1 MPDVLFV
8 DALRNYEREAREM
21 NREDLVVWL
30 VEEAK
35 RADADEKISTMTDD
49 YYYHQGEVDA
59 YLSVLTKLGHL
70 I

>member
-1 MPDVLFV
+1 
-8 DALRNYEREAREM
+8 M